1 MKSKKPLLPVKSD
14 FVFKRIFGDQR
25 NVDILGAFLRSV
37 LDIPEDEYD
46 RLTIVDPHVK
56 KESDDDKYGILD
68 VKLHTINGKIIHIE
82 IQLKVHLDMKA
93 RTIYCQSKLV
103 IEQMASGYK
112 WSNIKR
118 SITIV
123 ITDEIF
129 IPESEKYHHQF
140 RYRTGDGIEFSNL
153 VEINTLD
160 LSKLPPDDDSTEL
173 WYWMKFIKTTTT
185 NYWSRIF
192 RKSNNNSSISPK
204 LWKRIYC

>member
-1 MKSKKPLLPVKSD
+1 VHTKS
-14 FVFKRIFGDQR
+14 G
-25 NVDILGAFLRSV
+25 NVV
-37 LDIPEDEYD
+37 
-46 RLTIVDPHVK
+46 HV
-56 KESDDDKYGILD
+56 
-68 VKLHTINGKIIHIE
+68 E
-82 IQLKVHLDMKA
+82 IQLEVRSDLKP
-93 RTIYCQSKLV
+93 RTIYSQSKLV
-103 IEQMASGYK
+103 TEQMSSGKK
-112 WSNIKR
+112 WATIKR
-118 SITIV
+118 AITIV